1 MRPRNAAL
9 SSLIMAAVA
18 WTCTAQAQPSA
29 MGAATAATNVLS
41 LSASASVEVTM
52 DTLSVTLA
60 ATREGADASA
70 VQSQLR
76 QALEVALTEA
86 RRAARPQALEVQTGA
101 FSLSPR
107 YAAPTARSTQPS
119 ITGWVGRAELMIE
132 GRDLPA
138 VAQLVARLSTVSV
151 ARVSFGLSREARE
164 QVEQET
170 TRQAITRFRTQA
182 EGYARQFG
190 FSGYEIREVQVGLQE
205 PPVMLARAPMMRAAA
220 APAAEE
226 ALPVEAGKTT
236 VSSTVSGSVR
246 MVR

>member
-1 MRPRNAAL
+1 M
-9 SSLIMAAVA
+9 
-18 WTCTAQAQPSA
+18 
-29 MGAATAATNVLS
+29 
-41 LSASASVEVTM
+41 
-52 DTLSVTLA
+52 
-60 ATREGADASA
+60 
-70 VQSQLR
+70 
-76 QALEVALTEA
+76 
-86 RRAARPQALEVQTGA
+86 
-101 FSLSPR
+101 
-107 YAAPTARSTQPS
+107 
-119 ITGWVGRAELMIE
+119 
-132 GRDLPA
+132 
-138 VAQLVARLSTVSV
+138 AQLVARLPTVSV

-220 APAAEE
+220 APVAEE
-226 ALPVEAGKTT
+226 PLPVEAGKTT